1 MSKRPPEKRP
11 SAAAMDAAAV
21 LHARALAL
29 AQREEPA
36 ASAPA
41 IDLLEFRLARDRYAI
56 ETRHVSELRPLG
68 ELTLMPC
75 TPAFVAGVVNV
86 RGRIT
91 AVIDIQKFFGL
102 ATRGLTDLH
111 HVILVR
117 GGELELGV
125 LADAIVGVRAD
136 AREDLQPA
144 LPTSAGVPAEYVMG
158 ITPDGLLVL
167 DLARLLA
174 DPRMTVNEEVNP

>member
-1 MSKRPPEKRP
+1 MKKRPC
-11 SAAAMDAAAV
+11 AAARDPAAV

-29 AQREEPA
+29 AQREEPP
-36 ASAPA
+36 ASAPS
-41 IDLLEFRLARDRYAI
+41 IELLEFRLARDRYAV
-56 ETRHVSELRPLG
+56 ETRHVSELLPLG
-68 ELTLMPC
+68 DLTPVPC
-75 TPAFVAGVVNV
+75 TPGFIAGVVNV

-102 ATRGLTDLH
+102 PMRGLTDLH

-144 LPTSAGVPAEYVMG
+144 LPGSAGVPADYVMG
-158 ITPDGLLVL
+158 MTPDRLLVL
-167 DLARLLA
+167 DLARMLA
-174 DPRMTVNEEVNP
+174 DPRMIVNEEVNT